1 MDTKPQAFRD
11 FLKNC
16 FDIGNYSADDVIA
29 FVLPVFE
36 EVLSFHEA
44 GLVAPFET
52 PGSLFITNNQLD
64 IEEKLAHAPQNALA
78 KISAVSEK
86 TDTESFTISGSI
98 KLNVDLD
105 TGQQEHEDLAIQTD
119 TGKPIDQPVYVAG
132 YNCYEIIAGHHDALT
147 DIFCLGLIL
156 GSMSFGL
163 DLYDPEELK
172 LFVRYRSNPAA
183 YNDRVHPAL
192 SKLITEMT
200 ELKRERR
207 ISDLYDIITRLRNYR
222 NHIPDKQAELENL
235 PGWVNKELTG
245 KSQYILN
252 KLRNRLF
259 DTSRRN
265 RLLYYKPNM
274 RFVNLTVS
282 SVPIVLHYQS
292 IRPETLFT
300 WNNEIASKVTGMKD
314 ILLNKYLRFEDHLY
328 LSASL
333 DKIRV
338 EAQRDVQEYG
348 FSQLKMVASFL
359 NWHNL
364 KEDKNERIQSPL
376 LLFPVTLKKNKKLKE
391 DHYVVTVMDNVAE
404 VNPVLANYLSEL
416 YGIRLPDFVDLDEM
430 SMNQFY
436 ETIRQQIESAGQG
449 IRLNYINK
457 PMIRLVHS
465 VAKQAVSNYK
475 KRLNRSGGQFD
486 SYRNIHYSYQPNHYK
501 PLGLEIFR
509 QRVEPRS
516 SLPEFL
522 VNENMDISSHR
533 LTGTEGTKER
543 QLFELTGS
551 EENPYSWD
559 FDVCNMVLGNFNYKK
574 MSLVRDYNYVI
585 DHKVEHAVFEKLFS
599 ALPKQQSESVF
610 NLNDPA
616 DWYHVIAADPTQT
629 KAILQGRTGE
639 SYIIQGPP
647 GTGKSQTITNLVAD
661 FTARGK
667 SVLFVCEKR
676 AALDV
681 VYHRLKQQQLD
692 ELCCYIHDSR
702 QDKRAFIK
710 NLKDTYSDFIR
721 NTISLNEISLK
732 RNIQLQHLQEQIS
745 LLEQFHSANKNIATE
760 AGLPVITLIGRLVE
774 IKKNILP
781 LSSVERER
789 IPQYQEWLRFGH
801 IIKELSAALEETG
814 AEPAFADHPFSKL
827 NDKLFV
833 AERPYELLETLTKDI
848 HISLEKLS
856 AFLSEKNIA
865 SNHAEK
871 IGQVKN
877 LIQDAVLLQPLAETD
892 NLSLVDSKSEKGRQF
907 NNELRSL
914 AQLEKN
920 LEQAKNTNINWRQKF
935 SEQDADAALAI
946 AVEKEH
952 SFFRFFSSSWRKLKR
967 QLDECYAFNQ
977 HQVKPAYSKILKQLR
992 EEFSLSDSVAS
1003 EKLRLQQVYK
1013 TDNIDLT
1020 YVSVE
1025 MLRSKQGDEEIDYL
1039 LQREDANSLVVQLS
1053 RFNNNLYELEKKLQ
1067 QFFNSYTEKTVV
1079 QLSDELESISASV
1092 EGLKELLP
1100 ALRLFATLPTAL
1112 KEMLSTIALSPA
1124 EAEATMADKSLQ
1136 TFFAGNK
1143 NFANADMALLE
1154 KTVSELGT
1162 GYKKL
1167 LKLNA
1172 ALIRAKQR
1180 KKFLDNVELSNMA
1193 ISQLDAEQRQF
1204 KKNYNEGR
1212 KILENEFSKSMR
1224 YKSIRELT
1232 AKESG
1237 LVLKDLKPIWL
1248 MSPLSVSDSLPV
1260 DTSFFDII
1268 IFDEASQITLE
1279 EGIPALY
1286 RAPQTVIVGD
1296 DKQMPP
1302 SNFFTA
1308 KGDDPDDV
1316 DNNDENDEI
1325 LSSDTDSLL
1334 VQGSKKLDSVMLG
1347 WHYRSRYETLIS
1359 YSNHAFYDGGL
1370 LTIPDKK
1377 IHDTPK
1383 PLIESFSAQD
1393 AAQNTDAI
1401 FDRSMSFHFHPAG
1414 IYEKRSNLDE
1424 ANYIAEM
1431 IREMLKRDTRESIG
1445 IVAFSQEQQHTI
1457 EDALTRLAN
1466 EDKHFEQQLEENY
1479 NRTEEGQ
1486 YIGLFVKNLEN
1497 VQGDERDIII
1507 ISVCYGFDAK
1517 KKMIMNF
1524 GPINKKGGEKRLN
1537 VIFSRAKKH
1546 MAVVSSIKHFN
1557 ITNEYNEGASYFK
1570 RFLQYAELVSNGN
1583 MQMARVVLDGLMLK
1597 KENTRPATP
1606 LPATLNSIS
1615 EQLVK
1620 NGYHVTANVGQSGFK
1635 CSLAVKLD
1643 PADDNYTLSILL
1655 DDEQFYSADNIVEQY
1670 YQRPEILKSFGW
1682 KMIFISSKDWL
1693 LQPQVVMSQIV
1704 KKLTEKII
1712 EETEQEEANVSLPGN
1727 NPVST
1732 VEDGGKLF
1740 IQEGA
1745 GISSGL
1751 YNDLHFRRLT
1761 YTDEASNKFWEVA
1774 TDGHKLI
1781 IRYGKTGT
1789 KGQVQVKTF
1798 ADFAAA
1804 DKEKE
1809 RLIKEKTNKG
1819 YR

>member
-1 MDTKPQAFRD
+1 MDTNPITFKD

-16 FDIGNYSADDVIA
+16 FDNGNYSADDVVA
-29 FVLPVFE
+29 FVMPIFE

-52 PGSLFITNNQLD
+52 ADALFITNNQLD
-64 IEEKLAHAPQNALA
+64 IEEKLAHAPQNAVS
-78 KISAVSEK
+78 KINAIAGT
-86 TDTESFTISGSI
+86 TDTESFTISGNV
-98 KLNVDLD
+98 KLKVDLS
-105 TGQQEHEDLAIQTD
+105 TGHEEHEDLAIQLDNNKT
-119 TGKPIDQPVYVAG
+119 IDQPAFVAG
-132 YNCYEIIAGHHDALT
+132 YNSYEIMIGHHDALT
-147 DIFCLGLIL
+147 DIFCLGLVL
-156 GSMSFGL
+156 GSMSLGL

-172 LFVRYRSNPAA
+172 LFVRYRSNPVA

-192 SKLITEMT
+192 GKLITEMT
-200 ELKRERR
+200 ELKRGRR
-207 ISDLYDIITRLRNYR
+207 VSDLYGIIARLRNYR
-222 NHIPDKQAELENL
+222 SHIPDKQAELENL
-235 PGWVNKELTG
+235 PGWVNKELKG
-245 KSQYILN
+245 KNQYILN

-282 SVPIVLHYQS
+282 SVPVVLHYQS

-300 WNNEIASKVTGMKD
+300 WNTEIASKVTGMKE

-348 FSQLKMVASFL
+348 FSQLKMVAAFL

-416 YGIRLPDFVDLDEM
+416 YGIQLPDFVDLDEM
-430 SMNQFY
+430 SMAQFY
-436 ETIRQQIESAGQG
+436 DTIRQQIESAGQG
-449 IRLNYINK
+449 IKLNFINK

-465 VAKQAVSNYK
+465 VAKQTVNNYK

-486 SYRNIHYSYQPNHYK
+486 SYRNINYSYQPNHYK

-516 SLPEFL
+516 SFSEFL
-522 VNENMDISSHR
+522 INEDIDISSHR
-533 LTGTEGTKER
+533 LTGDENTKER
-543 QLFELTGS
+543 QLFELSGS

-574 MSLVRDYNYVI
+574 MSLVRDYNHVI
-585 DHKVEHAVFEKLFS
+585 DHKVEHPVFEKLFC
-599 ALPKQQSESVF
+599 ALPKKQQESKF
-610 NLNDPA
+610 NLNDPT
-616 DWYHVIAADPTQT
+616 DWHHVIAADPTQT
-629 KAILQGRTGE
+629 KAILQGRSGE

-647 GTGKSQTITNLVAD
+647 GTGKSQTITNLIAD

-692 ELCCYIHDSR
+692 ELCCYIHDSQ
-702 QDKRAFIK
+702 QDKKEFIK
-710 NLKDTYSDFIR
+710 NLKDTYNDFIKNR
-721 NTISLNEISLK
+721 ISLNEITLK
-732 RNIQLQHLQEQIS
+732 RNIELQHLLEQINV
-745 LLEQFHSANKNIATE
+745 LEQIHSANKNISAET
-760 AGLPVITLIGRLVE
+760 GMPVITLIGRLVE

-781 LSSVERER
+781 LSPSERER
-789 IPQYQEWLRFGH
+789 IPHYKEWLQFGN

-814 AEPAFADHPFSKL
+814 AESAFAEHPFSKM
-827 NDKLFV
+827 NDKLFL
-833 AERPYELLETLTKDI
+833 AERPHELLGTLTKDI
-848 HISLEKLS
+848 TVSLEKLS

-865 SNHAEK
+865 PKHAEK
-871 IGQVKN
+871 IAQIKN
-877 LIQDAVLLQPLAETD
+877 LVQDAVLLQPLAETN
-892 NLSLVDSKSEKGRQF
+892 NLTLIDSKSEKGRQF
-907 NNELRSL
+907 DNELEALS
-914 AQLEKN
+914 QIEKSYG
-920 LEQAKNTNINWRQKF
+920 QAKKININWRQKF
-935 SEQDADAALAI
+935 SEQDTDAALAI
-946 AVEKEH
+946 AVDKEH
-952 SFFRFFSSSWRKLKR
+952 SFFRFFSSSWRKLKK
-967 QLDECYAFNQ
+967 QLDECYAFAQ
-977 HQVKPAYSKILKQLR
+977 HQVKPGYSKILTQLKQ
-992 EEFSLSDSVAS
+992 EFDLSNSVSS
-1003 EKLRLQQVYK
+1003 EKQRLQQTYK

-1020 YVSVE
+1020 YVSIE

-1039 LQREDANSLVVQLS
+1039 LKREDANTLVVQLS
-1053 RFNNNLYELEKKLQ
+1053 RFNTNLHELEKKLR
-1067 QFFNSYTEKTVV
+1067 QFFNSYSEKTVA
-1079 QLSDELESISASV
+1079 QLSDELESISSSAD
-1092 EGLKELLP
+1092 GLRELLP
-1100 ALRLFATLPTAL
+1100 ALRSFATLPTTL
-1112 KEMLSTIALSPA
+1112 KETLSAIPLTPS
-1124 EAEATMADKSLQ
+1124 EAEAVMADKSLQ
-1136 TFFAGNK
+1136 AFFSNNK
-1143 NFANADMALLE
+1143 NFANTDMALLE

-1167 LKLNA
+1167 LKWNA

-1180 KKFLDNVELSNMA
+1180 KKFLDNIELSNMA
-1193 ISQLDAEQRQF
+1193 ISQLDAEQRRF

-1316 DNNDENDEI
+1316 EGNGEDDEI
-1325 LSSDTDSLL
+1325 LSNDTDSLL
-1334 VQGSKKLDSVMLG
+1334 MQGSKKLDSVMLG

-1377 IHDTPK
+1377 IHDAQK
-1383 PLIESFSAQD
+1383 PAIEVLSAKD
-1393 AAQNTDAI
+1393 AIKNTEAI
-1401 FDRSMSFHFHPAG
+1401 FDRSMSFHFHPQG
-1414 IYEKRSNLDE
+1414 IYEKRSNQDE
-1424 ANYIAEM
+1424 AQYIAEM
-1431 IREMLKRDTRESIG
+1431 VREMLRREISESIG

-1457 EDALTRLAN
+1457 EDALTKLTSS
-1466 EDKHFEQQLEENY
+1466 DKHFEQQLEENY
-1479 NRTEEGQ
+1479 NRTEDGQ
-1486 YIGLFVKNLEN
+1486 FIGLFVKNLEN

-1507 ISVCYGFDAK
+1507 MSVCYGFDAK

-1557 ITNEYNEGASYFK
+1557 ITNEYNEGANYFK
-1570 RFLQYAELVSNGN
+1570 RFLQYAELVSIGN
-1583 MQMARVVLDGLMLK
+1583 MQLARTVLDGLMLK
-1597 KENTRPATP
+1597 KENPGTTIQP
-1606 LPATLNSIS
+1606 PATLNTIL
-1615 EQLVK
+1615 EQLTK
-1620 NGYHVTANVGQSGFK
+1620 AGYDVTSNVGQSGFK
-1635 CSLAVKLD
+1635 CSLAVKLN
-1643 PADDNYTLSILL
+1643 PDDKNYTLSILL
-1655 DDEQFYSADNIVEQY
+1655 DDEQFYSNENIVEQY
-1670 YQRPEILKSFGW
+1670 YQRPALLKSFGW
-1682 KMIFISSKDWL
+1682 NMIFVSSKDWL
-1693 LQPQVVMSQIV
+1693 LQPEIVMGRII
-1704 KKLTEKII
+1704 KKLNEKISGEPEP
-1712 EETEQEEANVSLPGN
+1712 EEVNIVLPKNNINAIDEE
-1727 NPVST
+1727 
-1732 VEDGGKLF
+1732 GGKLF
-1740 IQEGA
+1740 IQEDA
-1745 GISSGL
+1745 PMPQGL
-1751 YNDLHFRRLT
+1751 YDDLHFRRLT
-1761 YTDEASNKFWEVA
+1761 FIDENSNKFWEVA
-1774 TDGHKLI
+1774 IDGHKLV
-1781 IRYGKTGT
+1781 IRYGKIGT

-1798 ADFAAA
+1798 ADFATA

-1809 RLIKEKTNKG
+1809 KLTKEKLNKG